1 MRRKKVIKY
10 YYFYCFSEWPLVNR
24 NSLSQLLHLKL
35 QHTICANNF
44 YDHFCE
50 LISKEPQLYSSKE
63 ALTDCQIT
71 A

>member
-1 MRRKKVIKY
+1 MTPGKQ
-10 YYFYCFSEWPLVNR
+10 ELW
-24 NSLSQLLHLKL
+24 LSQLLHLKL

-50 LISKEPQLYSSKE
+50 LISKEPQVYSSKE
-63 ALTDCQIT
+63 TLTDCQIT

>member
-1 MRRKKVIKY
+1 MTPGKQ
-10 YYFYCFSEWPLVNR
+10 ELW
-24 NSLSQLLHLKL
+24 LSQLLHLKL

-63 ALTDCQIT
+63 TFTDCQIT